1 MKLFNLDLHV
11 SVIEDIR
18 SILEEQGH
26 TVDSKS
32 ISGHSWIFGREV
44 DVVDVVN
51 QHTWR
56 NLNFNMA
63 DAFYER
69 YKEELSHY
77 DGFIVTHTPSFC
89 LLFERFNK
97 PIYVVASTRYEA
109 PFSNNIE
116 MWESFNER
124 LVTMIDNGQV
134 IPLAN
139 NLYDARYCEFFTQR
153 EWKHVP
159 SICDYTNTEY
169 TGKEATGLFSG
180 KGNLN
185 LPYMPHLKSLGTYE
199 GWERV
204 FNYKYIAHIPYNVSI
219 MSIFEQYTANMPLLF
234 PTLPFAKTLPS
245 FLSEL
250 FYPNPV
256 IGKFKGDGGSY
267 LTDDSSLMLAD
278 FYDTKWM
285 PHILYFDSLAE
296 LQDLSES
303 VNFKEVSKK
312 MGQFNISRKEK
323 IHSLWRNILN

>member
-11 SVIEDIR
+11 SVIEDIK
-18 SILEEQGH
+18 SILEVQGH

-32 ISGHSWIFGREV
+32 ISGHAWIFGREP

-56 NLNFNMA
+56 NLNFDMA

-89 LLFERFNK
+89 LLFEKFNK

-109 PFSNNIE
+109 PFSDNIA
-116 MWESFNER
+116 MWKAFNER
-124 LVTMIDNGQV
+124 LVAMIDNGQV

-139 NLYDARYCEFFTQR
+139 NLYDARYCEFFTKR
-153 EWKHVP
+153 EWKHIP
-159 SICDYTNTEY
+159 SICEY
-169 TGKEATGLFSG
+169 TKAKYKGEEDTGLFSG
-180 KGNLN
+180 KGTLN
-185 LPYMPHLKSLGTYE
+185 LPYMPHLKSLGKYE
-199 GWERV
+199 GWEKV

-234 PTLPFAKTLPS
+234 PTLSFAKSLPF

-250 FYPNPV
+250 FYSNTALEGQHVPPH
-256 IGKFKGDGGSY
+256 
-267 LTDDSSLMLAD
+267 LTEDSSIMLSD
-278 FYDTKWM
+278 FYDTDWM
-285 PHILYFDSLAE
+285 PHILYFDSLDE
-296 LQDLSES
+296 LSDLSLNT
-303 VNFKEVSKK
+303 NFKEVSEK
-312 MGQFNISRKEK
+312 MKQFNISRKEK
-323 IHSLWRNILN
+323 IHSLWRTLLD